1 MVEMHQESVGGIEV
15 IHAVPAGKRRLPLPT
30 IFFYHGYTS
39 SKEVYSYFG
48 YALAKAGFRVIL
60 PDAEMHGAR
69 FDGDEQRRLEN
80 FWTIVRANI
89 DELPAVKTHYQR
101 QGLIDGGRIGVCGA
115 SMGGMTA
122 LGAMARYDW
131 LSVAADFMGSGDYLR
146 LAKTLFPPV
155 APTSSAGQKEFE
167 RRMAPLADYEVFHQL
182 DKLANR
188 PLLIWHGEADP
199 LVPATESS
207 RLYQALE
214 ARGGP
219 HQATYLTE
227 SGVGHKITVS
237 ALAAGVAFFVRH
249 LSPTTHKKAPQGG

>member
-1 MVEMHQESVGGIEV
+1 MVEMHQETVDGIDV
-15 IHAVPAGKRRLPLPT
+15 IHAVPAGKFSAPLPT

-48 YALAKAGFRVIL
+48 YALAQAGFRVIL
-60 PDAEMHGAR
+60 PDADMHGAR
-69 FDGDEQRRLEN
+69 FDGDEQRRLTH
-80 FWTIVRANI
+80 FWQILRANI
-89 DELPAVKTHYQR
+89 DELPALKTHYQH

-131 LSVAADFMGSGDYLR
+131 LRAVADFMGSGDYLH

-155 APTSSAGQKEFE
+155 ALTSGAGQQEFE
-167 RRMAPLADYEVFHQL
+167 RRMAPMADYEVFHQL
-182 DKLANR
+182 DRLANR

-207 RLYQALE
+207 RLYQALT
-214 ARGGP
+214 AREG
-219 HQATYLTE
+219 HQLITYVTE
-227 SGVGHKITVS
+227 PGIGHKITVS
-237 ALAAGVAFFVRH
+237 ALAAAVAFFQRH
-249 LSPTTHKKAPQGG
+249 L

>member
-1 MVEMHQESVGGIEV
+1 MVEMHQESVGGIDV
-15 IHAVPAGKRRLPLPT
+15 IHAVPAGGYPLPLPT

-60 PDAEMHGAR
+60 PDAAMHGAR
-69 FDGDEQRRLEN
+69 FDGDEQRRLAH
-80 FWTIVRANI
+80 FWAILRANI
-89 DELPAVKTHYQR
+89 DEMPAMKTHYQQR
-101 QGLIDGGRIGVCGA
+101 GLIDDGRIGVCGA

-122 LGAMARYDW
+122 LGAMARYEW
-131 LSVAADFMGSGDYLR
+131 LRVAADFMGSGDYLR

-155 APTSSAGQKEFE
+155 ALTSSAGQKEFE
-167 RRMAPLADYEVFHQL
+167 RQMAPLAGYEVFHQL
-182 DKLANR
+182 EKLANR

-199 LVPATESS
+199 LVPATESR

-214 ARGGP
+214 ARGP

-227 SGVGHKITVS
+227 PGIGHKITVTALS
-237 ALAAGVAFFVRH
+237 AAVTFFGRH
-249 LSPTTHKKAPQGG
+249 L